1 MKVRAP
7 GKLMLTGSYVVLDGA
22 PAIVSAVD
30 RFAIADDAESDPSPS
45 AEIAA
50 AMARSSAPRVDTS
63 ALYDDGKK
71 LGLGSSAAAL
81 VAALG
86 CEAAARGDD
95 LADAGVRRAL
105 FGRAREAHAA
115 VQGGGSGVDLAAS
128 VHGGTLVYTVDGT
141 ARRVELPPG
150 LVVEAWAAG
159 RPARTS
165 DMRARV
171 DAFAARAPAEQR
183 AIFTDLAKAAAGAV
197 SAVEARDPSGFVREC
212 RYAHRALVALAKGAD
227 APIVPEDAMVLD
239 GLAEQAGSVFLPS
252 GAGGGDVF
260 VRLGLDASSRP
271 FTDEAER
278 LGWKKLALSVDHVG
292 VTKQ

>member
-1 MKVRAP
+1 VKVRAP
-7 GKLMLTGSYVVLDGA
+7 GKLMLTGSYVVLEGA

-30 RFAIADDAESDPSPS
+30 RFAVADDATIDPAPS

-50 AMARSSAPRVDTS
+50 AMTRAPRVDTS

-86 CEAAARGDD
+86 CEAAVAGDD
-95 LADAGVRRAL
+95 LADLAVRRAL
-105 FGRAREAHAA
+105 FERARAAHAA

-128 VHGGTLVYTVDGT
+128 VYGGTIVYTVDGS
-141 ARRVELPPG
+141 ARPVTLPRA
-150 LVVEAWAAG
+150 LVVEAWSAG

-171 DAFAARAPAEQR
+171 DAFAARAPAEHR
-183 AIFTDLAKAAAGAV
+183 AIFTDLAAAAQGAV
-197 SAVEARDPSGFVREC
+197 RAVEADDAAAFVREC
-212 RYAHRALVALAKGAD
+212 RFAHGALAALARGAD
-227 APIVPEDAMVLD
+227 APIIPEDAHALD
-239 GLAEQAGSVFLPS
+239 GLAERASSVFLPS

-260 VRLGLDASSRP
+260 VRLSLDAGSRP
-271 FTDEAER
+271 FATEAER
-278 LGWKKLALSVDHVG
+278 LGWKKLTLGIDHVG
-292 VTKQ
+292 VSRL